1 MSDWPTDQE
10 TNDERPPTSKPKRSW
25 AGKVGSFL
33 LMQLLAFVVLVGF
46 PAGWTAAAP
55 VSWIKFERRDGQVS
69 ASVKTC
75 LLFVI
80 PYRVKSISPVTGF
93 DDRFLGGTTS
103 YDSKRPH
110 RQSVKSE
117 DQAYLTIQSPDQQFE
132 VPVTPHDIDSV
143 KKKSE
148 AFLNDP
154 QATEL
159 KLFVVANWK
168 FSVFGGGVISLLA
181 VLYVGS
187 LAFGVVLKTIHGV
200 QWLCGVPPGRRWLVK
215 AIKNAERANAAR
227 NR

>member
-1 MSDWPTDQE
+1 MRTDEEEIQ
-10 TNDERPPTSKPKRSW
+10 TGKPKRSW
-25 AGKVGSFL
+25 VARAATYL
-33 LMQLLAFVVLVGF
+33 LLQLLAFGFLVGF

-55 VSWIKFERRDGQVS
+55 VSWIKYERRDGQVS

-80 PYRVKSISPVTGF
+80 PYRVKSISPVSGF
-93 DDRFLGGTTS
+93 DDRFVGGTTS

-117 DQAYLTIQSPDQQFE
+117 DQGFLTIQSSDQQIE

-143 KKKSE
+143 MKQSQ
-148 AFLNDP
+148 AFLTDP

-159 KLFVVANWK
+159 ELFVVANWK
-168 FSVFGGGVISLLA
+168 FSVIGGGLVSLLA
-181 VLYVGS
+181 VLYVGT
-187 LAFGVVLKTIHGV
+187 LAFGVVLKMIHGV
-200 QWLCGVPPGRRWLVK
+200 QWLCGVPPERRWLAK
-215 AIKNAERANAAR
+215 TLKNAERSNAAM